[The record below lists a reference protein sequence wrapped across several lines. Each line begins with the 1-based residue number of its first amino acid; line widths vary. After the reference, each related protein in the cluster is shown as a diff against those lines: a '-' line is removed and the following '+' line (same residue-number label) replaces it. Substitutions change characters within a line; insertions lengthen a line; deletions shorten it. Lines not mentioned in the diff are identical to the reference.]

1 MLHST
6 FYRTIPLQQ
15 KKPWV
20 VFDQV
25 KLPHD
30 NKVTAI
36 TWHLHCWNPVTMN
49 CHGEVHSQP
58 LIQID
63 QLLRLLSR
71 SSYWPEKSL
80 LHSFTVRTPCKK
92 CPRVSL
98 ISFLVLKGRGW
109 GAKQGGSNFFFS
121 PWYPF
126 SRNGN
131 DRCLDSPKWRICVEQ
146 FNYNHDCSVKWGIS
160 VLSLLISA
168 VASGWWG
175 PLCRY
180 LNISWYRIGH
190 WKAGM

>member
-1 MLHST
+1 MVRSNSPM
-6 FYRTIPLQQ
+6 TIR
-15 KKPWV
+15 
-20 VFDQV
+20 
-25 KLPHD
+25 
-30 NKVTAI
+30 
-36 TWHLHCWNPVTMN
+36 
-49 CHGEVHSQP
+49 SQP
-58 LIQID
+58 SHGTFIVEILSPWAVMVKCTHSLSSRLISCLGFCQEVLID
-63 QLLRLLSR
+63 QKNLCSILSLWEHRVRNALLSAW
-71 SSYWPEKSL
+71 YPSL
-80 LHSFTVRTPCKK
+80 CSREEDGVQSKEE
-92 CPRVSL
+92 V
-98 ISFLVLKGRGW
+98 I
-109 GAKQGGSNFFFS
+109 FFF

-160 VLSLLISA
+160 VLSLFISA